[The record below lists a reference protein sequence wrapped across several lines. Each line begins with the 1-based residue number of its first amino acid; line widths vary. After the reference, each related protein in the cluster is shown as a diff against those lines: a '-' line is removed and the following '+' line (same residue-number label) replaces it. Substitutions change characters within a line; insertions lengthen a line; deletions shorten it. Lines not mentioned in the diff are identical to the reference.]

1 MRNGHGDVCV
11 LRVRGQ
17 EGKIKLIYSSVQS
30 SHLLM
35 IDPDTR
41 SQLSHLIALFGV
53 CDKLKFLKSS
63 FVTELV
69 FARNVPLVAM
79 KMKRNNYNCTD

>member
-1 MRNGHGDVCV
+1 MVTSVYLGCV
-11 LRVRGQ
+11 ARRA
-17 EGKIKLIYSSVQS
+17 KLNYIYSSVQS

-41 SQLSHLIALFGV
+41 SQLSHLIALFGER
-53 CDKLKFLKSS
+53 DKLKILKSS

-79 KMKRNNYNCTD
+79 KMKKNNYNCTD